1 MTTDVDGVGD
11 VDGEEEDEEGLDA
24 EDTAEVAGA
33 IELKV

>member
-11 VDGEEEDEEGLDA
+11 VDGEEEEGLDA

-33 IELKV
+33 IEVKV